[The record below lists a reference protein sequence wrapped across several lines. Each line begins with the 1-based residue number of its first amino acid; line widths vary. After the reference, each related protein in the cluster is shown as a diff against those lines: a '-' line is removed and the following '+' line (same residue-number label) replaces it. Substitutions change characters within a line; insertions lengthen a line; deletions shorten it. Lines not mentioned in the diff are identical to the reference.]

1 MSLITGKQISK
12 VYLGNKQIYSN
23 GSTVNYYVE
32 GSVARTQEVDS
43 GADIL
48 DPSTVYKPTKS
59 GWNFVG
65 WRKDTVASGDVEIS
79 VIMGDE
85 PINLY
90 AVFERSITVT
100 FKSYNKTEYVSGSY
114 YYNGSG
120 STSNPSITAP
130 NGADYPGWT
139 WRGWSFAGE
148 TSANAGVNFGNGFTW
163 DGGSTHTRYGLYEQS
178 ITLSYNGNGHTSGSV
193 SNETKT
199 RYYNAYGNTSSN
211 PSFTLKANGYSK
223 TSYTFAKWAMGSTSG
238 TLYTPGASVTLS
250 SNTTFYAYW
259 ALTTKSFGYTGGI
272 QSYSIPVTGT
282 YKLVAYGAKGGNRT
296 GSGGNGGY
304 SYGNAYLT
312 AGTTLYVVV
321 GGAGSGG
328 SGGYNGG
335 GSSSGSAGGGGATH
349 IAKAS
354 GLLSSLSGNR
364 SSILIVAGGG
374 GGGSYYSWY
383 DSEEDSWSDA
393 PLNGGSGGGTNGG
406 AGSGGSSGG
415 TQSSGYAFGS
425 GQSGWGGA
433 GGGGYYG
440 GYNSGVQY
448 QLDSGGGGGSGYIGG
463 VTGGSTS
470 NGANGGNGSASITL
484 VSVA

>member
-48 DPSTVYKPTKS
+48 DPATIYIPDKS
-59 GWNFVG
+59 GWTFVG
-65 WRKDTVASGDVEIS
+65 WRKDTVASSDVEAS

-85 PINLY
+85 PISLY
-90 AVFERSITVT
+90 AVFSKQVT
-100 FKSYNKTEYVSGSY
+100 ATFYGGENKSQIQTRTGYR
-114 YYNGSG
+114 YYNNASVVDASLQCPSYIDFGSW
-120 STSNPSITAP
+120 TRV
-130 NGADYPGWT
+130 GWA
-139 WRGWSFAGE
+139 RND
-148 TSANAGVNFGNGFTW
+148 TSATATICAGDNDWVTISDDTTFYG
-163 DGGSTHTRYGLYEQS
+163 RYNQT
-178 ITLSYNGNGHTSGSV
+178 ITLSYNSNGATSGSV

-199 RYYNAYGNTSSN
+199 RYYNSYGNTSN

-238 TLYTPGASVTLS
+238 TLYAPGASVTLS
-250 SNTTFYAYW
+250 ASKTFYAYW

-282 YKLVAYGAKGGNRT
+282 YKLVTYGAKGGNRT

-312 AGTTLYVVV
+312 AGTTLYIVV
-321 GGAGSGG
+321 GGAGSGKT
-328 SGGYNGG
+328 GGYNGG
-335 GSSSGSAGGGGATH
+335 GSSSESGGGGGATH

-354 GLLSSLSGNR
+354 GLLSSLSGNK

-374 GGGSYYSWY
+374 GGGSYYSTY
-383 DSEEDSWSDA
+383 DSEDDSWSDQ

-440 GYNSGVQY
+440 GYNRGVQY